1 MPPNQLLFCILAL
14 ALPLASC
21 GDRQL
26 SLWPDA
32 LQEQNLNETPRL
44 VKEDPAGPVPL
55 PRIPEQLRLDAQKY
69 AEYAAATDSAQP
81 DRDVKTVY
89 TYRVE
94 VAAPDAPEIEALFR
108 SASLLEQLRDD
119 PPESLTKLDMRVK
132 ADLETAREV
141 LDALGYYEGT
151 AHYRYI
157 RNDGGGRSGNA
168 APDASGQ
175 TEPGRKDVTVQMRF
189 RPGPRYTLAK
199 SPIIFKDA
207 TEIFKNIPARPRNAA
222 RPTQLRSLADV
233 GLPDGSFAIADDILN
248 AVDRTLT
255 LLHDNGYP
263 FAEIIRTRYIA
274 DYDQKTLEAEITA
287 KAGPLCRMGPLKLS
301 GEYKV
306 SPEYIESLR
315 TWRNGRIWS
324 DAVLE
329 RFSSALRETG
339 LFQTINLKPEDTP
352 DDHGLLTVNLELSP
366 APERTVSGALK
377 YNSDFGAG
385 LQASWTHRNLT
396 GHGDRFNLELPLWQ
410 DMQILFA
417 QYRLPFFGDTSQDFV
432 AQGAIRDEN
441 IDAYSLRSVSA
452 AAGIERRFSRRLSG
466 SIKMSGEGGKLETPD
481 EEEETDYWMF
491 GLPASLT
498 YSQSNN
504 FMDTSDGFK
513 INLLAAPYI
522 GSYKGDFTAL
532 RGRIDFSAYL
542 PLMPGKGDDKLV
554 MALKAGIGSVLG
566 ENSDKIPATI
576 RFYSGGGGS
585 VRGYAYQSLGP
596 RNRNNDPFGG
606 ASVFEC
612 SAETRWK
619 IDQTWGVVAF
629 IDGGMVYHDA
639 TPDLAEELRWGAGL
653 GLRYYTVIGPVRFDV
668 ATPLNGR
675 DNDALIQIYISIGQS
690 F

>member
-1 MPPNQLLFCILAL
+1 M
-14 ALPLASC
+14 S
-21 GDRQL
+21 
-26 SLWPDA
+26 
-32 LQEQNLNETPRL
+32 ETPRL

-55 PRIPEQLRLDAQKY
+55 PRIPEPLRLDAQRY
-69 AEYAAATDSAQP
+69 AEYAAETDAAQH
-81 DRDVKTVY
+81 DRDVTAVY
-89 TYRVE
+89 AYKVE
-94 VAAPDAPEIEALFR
+94 VTAPDAPEIEALFR

-119 PPESLTKLDMRVK
+119 PPESMTKLDMRVK
-132 ADLETAREV
+132 ADLETSREV
-141 LDALGYYEGT
+141 LDALGYYEG
-151 AHYRYI
+151 AAYYRYI
-157 RNDGGGRSGNA
+157 RHDDESGSGAA

-175 TEPGRKDVTVQMRF
+175 AGEPERKNVTVQMRF

-199 SPIIFKDA
+199 STIIFKDA
-207 TEIFKNIPARPRNAA
+207 AEIFKDIPARPRNAA
-222 RPTQLRSLADV
+222 RPTQLDSLADV
-233 GLPDGSFAIADDILN
+233 GLPDGSFAIAEDILS
-248 AVDRTLT
+248 AVDRTLA

-263 FAEIIRTRYIA
+263 FAEITGTRYIA

-287 KAGPLCRMGPLKLS
+287 EAGPLCRMGTLKIS
-301 GEYKV
+301 GEYNV

-315 TWRNGRIWS
+315 TWRTGRIWS
-324 DAVLE
+324 DAALE
-329 RFSSALRETG
+329 RFGSALRETG
-339 LFQTINLKPEDTP
+339 LFQTINLKPEDAP
-352 DDHGLLTVNLELSP
+352 DEHGLLTVNLELSP

-385 LQASWTHRNLT
+385 VQASWTHRNLT

-432 AQGAIRDEN
+432 AQGAVRDEN
-441 IDAYSLRSVSA
+441 VDAYSLRSVSA

-466 SIKMSGEGGKLETPD
+466 SVKMSGEGGKLETPD

-498 YSQSNN
+498 YSHSNN
-504 FMDTSDGFK
+504 FMDASEGFK

-522 GSYKGDFTAL
+522 GSYKSDFTAL

-542 PLMPGKGDDKLV
+542 PLMPDKGDDKLV

-566 ENSDKIPATI
+566 ANSDKIPSTI

-606 ASVFEC
+606 ASIFEC
-612 SAETRWK
+612 SAEARWK

-629 IDGGMVYHDA
+629 IDGGMVYHSA
-639 TPDLAEELRWGAGL
+639 APDLAEELRWGAGL

-668 ATPLNGR
+668 ATPLNAR
-675 DNDALIQIYISIGQS
+675 SSDALIQLYISIGQS